1 MVLPM
6 TPEECADAVALPI
19 GRYGTTWMLAPET
32 FGPGIAAGF
41 SGLDFYFCGRAG
53 AMGDVDPDV
62 VVASIA
68 LLGPEAT
75 RSNWE
80 AGREIMPPRQAAELF
95 AEACAEHGRRT
106 LPDDVDLAGL
116 VELAGRVIAAAD
128 CSGLPLF
135 AAWRTMPVPD
145 DARGAAAHQLNVLRE
160 FRGGAHAAAVIS
172 HGLRPVE
179 ASLVLGGTRNA
190 AFLGHLEP
198 YPEVTDEM
206 KVAREAAERSTT
218 TIVAP
223 AFAAL
228 SDAER
233 ERFVE
238 LVLAAVG

>member
-1 MVLPM
+1 M

-19 GRYGTTWMLAPET
+19 GKYGTAWMLAPET
-32 FGPGIAAGF
+32 FGPGIEAGF
-41 SGLDFYFCGRAG
+41 TGLDFYFCGRAG
-53 AMGDVDPDV
+53 AMGDVDADV

-75 RSNWE
+75 RANWE
-80 AGREIMPPRQAAELF
+80 SGREVMPPRQAAELF
-95 AEACAEHGRRT
+95 AAACADHGRRN
-106 LPDDVDLAGL
+106 LPDDVDLAQL
-116 VELAGRVIAAAD
+116 AALAGRVIAAAD

-145 DARGAAAHQLNVLRE
+145 DPKGAASHQLNVLRE
-160 FRGGAHAAAVIS
+160 LRGGAHAAAVIS

-179 ASLVLGGTRNA
+179 ASLVLGGSRNA

-198 YPEVTDEM
+198 YPDVTDDM
-206 KVAREAAERSTT
+206 RERRRAAEVSTT

-223 AFAAL
+223 AFGAL
-228 SDAER
+228 SEAER

>member
-1 MVLPM
+1 
-6 TPEECADAVALPI
+6 
-19 GRYGTTWMLAPET
+19 MLAPET
-32 FGPGIAAGF
+32 FAPGIAAGF
-41 SGLDFYFCGRAG
+41 SGLDFYFCGRGG
-53 AMGDVDPDV
+53 AMGDVEADV
-62 VVASIA
+62 VAASIA

-80 AGREIMPPRQAAELF
+80 AGRTVMPPREAAELF
-95 AEACAEHGRRT
+95 AAACADHGRRN
-106 LPDDVDLAGL
+106 LPEDVDHTQLA
-116 VELAGRVIAAAD
+116 ELAGKVIAAAD
-128 CSGLPLF
+128 SSGLPLF

-145 DARGAAAHQLNVLRE
+145 DPKGAASHQLNVLRE
-160 FRGGAHAAAVIS
+160 HRGAAHAAAVIS

-179 ASLVLGGTRNA
+179 ASLVLGGTGNA

-198 YPEVTDEM
+198 YPEVTDDM
-206 KVAREAAERSTT
+206 RTRREAAEVSTT

-228 SDAER
+228 SEAER